1 MRTVVDPRFPALL
14 ASLIVAD
21 GHSHRAVADAANISR
36 SYLSE
41 LVNGKTMPSRSVAAA
56 LDAALSAKGRLTAL
70 VAPAGTDSD
79 LDRLAAAVD
88 NLRNVNAATVES
100 LERVLAAQRTV
111 DDTMGSTALI
121 GPVVSQLEA
130 ITGMLLTCTGPT
142 RAPLVY
148 VAAQFGQ
155 FAGWL
160 HLSAAK
166 WDGARDWFRTA
177 MEWAQEVGDPDL
189 IATILSYQGHLAW
202 LRSQPGPALGLSLAA
217 LRDERVY
224 PGQRAYDAYAV
235 ARAHALLGDLPACD
249 VMLEQADGLAEA
261 TAAWDGVTPPW
272 QYYRQPW
279 FWLLERGLTQLH
291 AARWVNARAER
302 AVADLRAGLDGMP
315 AELRRADWAAEYVT
329 HLAAAHIYAGRP
341 AEARTALEDARVVAK
356 ATGSRRVMQLVE
368 GRERKLRV
376 AALTA

>member
-14 ASLIVAD
+14 GNLLMAN
-21 GHSHRAVADAANISR
+21 GQSHRAVADAANISR

-56 LDAALSAKGRLTAL
+56 LDAALGAKGKLTAL
-70 VAPAGTDSD
+70 VAPAGSDSD

-88 NLRNVNAATVES
+88 NLRNVNTATVES
-100 LERVLAAQRTV
+100 LGRVLAAQRTV
-111 DDTMGSTALI
+111 DDTMGSAALI

-130 ITGMLLTCTGPT
+130 ITQMLMTCTGRT
-142 RAPLVY
+142 RPALVS
-148 VAAQFGQ
+148 VAGQFAQ

-160 HLSAAK
+160 HISAAK

-202 LRSQPGPALGLSLAA
+202 LRSHPGPALGLSQAA

-235 ARAHALLGDLPACD
+235 ARAHALLGDLPAAD
-249 VMLEQADGLAEA
+249 VMLERADELAEA
-261 TAAWDGVTPPW
+261 TAAWSGETPPW

-279 FWLLERGLTQLH
+279 FWHLERGLTQLH
-291 AARWVNARAER
+291 AARWVNARAEV
-302 AVADLRAGLDGMP
+302 AVTDLRAGLAGMP
-315 AELRRADWAAEYVT
+315 EEMRRADWAAEYVT

-341 AEARTALEDARVVAK
+341 NEARTAIEDARSVAE

-368 GRERKLRV
+368 GRERNLRV